1 MKNTVTRLEI
11 SCHPLEGSMD
21 FPNPKDLEEGKN
33 PIDRDLARLVMG
45 GPDSLEDKEKWQ
57 LLSRELS

>member
-1 MKNTVTRLEI
+1 L
-11 SCHPLEGSMD
+11 D
-21 FPNPKDLEEGKN
+21 FPNTAGEEGKN

-57 LLSRELS
+57 LLTRKLS

>member
-1 MKNTVTRLEI
+1 MEI
-11 SCHPLEGSMD
+11 SSHPLEGSAND
-21 FPNPKDLEEGKN
+21 FPHTATLEEGKN